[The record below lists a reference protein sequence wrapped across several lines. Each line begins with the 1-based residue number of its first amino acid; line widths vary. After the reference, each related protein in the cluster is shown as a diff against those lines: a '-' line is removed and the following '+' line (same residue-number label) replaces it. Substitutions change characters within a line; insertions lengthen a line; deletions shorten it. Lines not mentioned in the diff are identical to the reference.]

1 MNTLHFTSIGAS
13 GPQRKHERPAGRSRP
28 KAGQRQRAGPSCRS
42 LPGSRALA
50 VAGARR
56 RPGASRQRG
65 RLPVPARADQAT
77 DARAALLRRPL
88 LSPATVL
95 LLLRVR
101 SASASGVGTKQERST
116 KAQSLRPAANAI
128 DATSRL
134 LDTSPVADTQA
145 ADRRRARVEGPEGHA
160 LGVVGLPDGF
170 MRRVGAAARDEG
182 VVAGRGG
189 RAARARA
196 GRPLAARPRA
206 RLRPVGAARR
216 ARACP
221 RPWVLVASLS
231 YRRRCAPAS
240 TTAASP
246 SSWRSGS
253 GEAPASPV
261 CSMVTPHRSRRA
273 SLLPRVFHGALLD
286 GRGRPPPR
294 HRRDASPVASRAG
307 STARRTGSTP
317 C

>member
-1 MNTLHFTSIGAS
+1 M
-13 GPQRKHERPAGRSRP
+13 
-28 KAGQRQRAGPSCRS
+28 
-42 LPGSRALA
+42 
-50 VAGARR
+50 
-56 RPGASRQRG
+56 
-65 RLPVPARADQAT
+65 
-77 DARAALLRRPL
+77 
-88 LSPATVL
+88 
-95 LLLRVR
+95 
-101 SASASGVGTKQERST
+101 
-116 KAQSLRPAANAI
+116 
-128 DATSRL
+128 
-134 LDTSPVADTQA
+134 
-145 ADRRRARVEGPEGHA
+145 
-160 LGVVGLPDGF
+160 VGLPDGF

-273 SLLPRVFHGALLD
+273 QARLHAGLAPRPAEAARGAPPAPRPGPARQGAEPAAAARAALDLGRRLRREEEDRQRRRPEAGQRAVRRRARRRRAGAGAAADLHRDRRRPRVLPRGGPAARGAGGAVLIVVSFAFQQVRRVLLMEYFLALLEL
-286 GRGRPPPR
+286 GRSLSTGPR
-294 HRRDASPVASRAG
+294 QRDMK
-307 STARRTGSTP
+307 
-317 C
+317 

>member
-1 MNTLHFTSIGAS
+1 
-13 GPQRKHERPAGRSRP
+13 
-28 KAGQRQRAGPSCRS
+28 
-42 LPGSRALA
+42 
-50 VAGARR
+50 
-56 RPGASRQRG
+56 
-65 RLPVPARADQAT
+65 
-77 DARAALLRRPL
+77 
-88 LSPATVL
+88 
-95 LLLRVR
+95 
-101 SASASGVGTKQERST
+101 
-116 KAQSLRPAANAI
+116 
-128 DATSRL
+128 
-134 LDTSPVADTQA
+134 
-145 ADRRRARVEGPEGHA
+145 
-160 LGVVGLPDGF
+160 

-221 RPWVLVASLS
+221 RYWILVASLS

-273 SLLPRVFHGALLD
+273 QARLHAGLAPRPAEAARGAPHAPRPGPARQGAEAAAAARAALD
-286 GRGRPPPR
+286 LGRRLRREEEDRQRRRPEAGQRAVRRRARRRRAGAGERAEREAEHHDTRASFGPLTALRSSRGRRTSRGARAPGHRVSAHWQDLEVHPEPR
-294 HRRDASPVASRAG
+294 PGSRG
-307 STARRTGSTP
+307 D
-317 C
+317 

>member
-1 MNTLHFTSIGAS
+1 
-13 GPQRKHERPAGRSRP
+13 
-28 KAGQRQRAGPSCRS
+28 
-42 LPGSRALA
+42 
-50 VAGARR
+50 
-56 RPGASRQRG
+56 
-65 RLPVPARADQAT
+65 
-77 DARAALLRRPL
+77 
-88 LSPATVL
+88 
-95 LLLRVR
+95 
-101 SASASGVGTKQERST
+101 
-116 KAQSLRPAANAI
+116 
-128 DATSRL
+128 
-134 LDTSPVADTQA
+134 
-145 ADRRRARVEGPEGHA
+145 
-160 LGVVGLPDGF
+160 

-253 GEAPASPV
+253 GEAPASSV

-273 SLLPRVFHGALLD
+273 QARLHAGLAPRPAEAARGAPHAPLPGPARQGAEAAAAARAALDLGRRLRREEEDRQRRRPEAGQRAVRRRARRRRAGAGAATDLHRDRRRACRRRAGAGAATDLHRDRRRPRVLPRSGPAARGAGGAVLILVSFAFQVRSCAFNGILFLL
-286 GRGRPPPR
+286 
-294 HRRDASPVASRAG
+294 
-307 STARRTGSTP
+307 

>member
-1 MNTLHFTSIGAS
+1 MSDPRTDHGQKLGNGSAPVRRPDPSPVRARSPSPARAAALARRDNEVACPYLRALIKRQTRELSCCGVLFCFFFFAS
-13 GPQRKHERPAGRSRP
+13 GP
-28 KAGQRQRAGPSCRS
+28 
-42 LPGSRALA
+42 
-50 VAGARR
+50 R
-56 RPGASRQRG
+56 RPR
-65 RLPVPARADQAT
+65 
-77 DARAALLRRPL
+77 
-88 LSPATVL
+88 
-95 LLLRVR
+95 
-101 SASASGVGTKQERST
+101 ASARNR
-116 KAQSLRPAANAI
+116 SLRPAANAI

-221 RPWVLVASLS
+221 RPWIRVASLS
-231 YRRRCAPAS
+231 HRRRCAPAS

-253 GEAPASPV
+253 GEAPAS
-261 CSMVTPHRSRRA
+261 R
-273 SLLPRVFHGALLD
+273 
-286 GRGRPPPR
+286 
-294 HRRDASPVASRAG
+294 
-307 STARRTGSTP
+307 
-317 C
+317 

>member
-1 MNTLHFTSIGAS
+1 
-13 GPQRKHERPAGRSRP
+13 
-28 KAGQRQRAGPSCRS
+28 
-42 LPGSRALA
+42 
-50 VAGARR
+50 
-56 RPGASRQRG
+56 
-65 RLPVPARADQAT
+65 
-77 DARAALLRRPL
+77 
-88 LSPATVL
+88 
-95 LLLRVR
+95 
-101 SASASGVGTKQERST
+101 
-116 KAQSLRPAANAI
+116 
-128 DATSRL
+128 
-134 LDTSPVADTQA
+134 
-145 ADRRRARVEGPEGHA
+145 
-160 LGVVGLPDGF
+160 

-221 RPWVLVASLS
+221 RPWILVASLS

-253 GEAPASPV
+253 GEAPASSV

-273 SLLPRVFHGALLD
+273 QARLHAGLAPRPAEAARGAPHAPLPGPARQGAEPAAAARAALDLGRRLRREEEDRQRRRPEAGQRAVRCRARRRRAGAGAATDLHRDRRRPRVLPRGGPAARGAGGAVLIVVSFAFQQV
-286 GRGRPPPR
+286 
-294 HRRDASPVASRAG
+294 RRVL
-307 STARRTGSTP
+307 
-317 C
+317 